1 MKYILNMSIPLAI
14 DRTNTIIDT
23 RTRVKV
29 SENTIIEG
37 GQSAR
42 YQNYNK
48 ISSFSPLFVAH
59 LYKRDASTQNGHINV
74 TIYHAF
80 NYYLEAYVSAMFSPH
95 RMRIPTTLAVVF
107 NSVRMGS
114 FTPGDKRPMNSVAW
128 SSYFICDDFL
138 TEIILPNTVLLY
150 FSIFGDYK
158 ATKHK
163 LFRQYMSLSL

>member
-1 MKYILNMSIPLAI
+1 MKYILNIYIPLAI
-14 DRTNTIIDT
+14 ERTNTIIDT

-59 LYKRDASTQNGHINV
+59 LRKRDASTQNGHINV

-80 NYYLEAYVSAMFSPH
+80 NYYLEENDTQAYVSAMFSPH
-95 RMRIPTTLAVVF
+95 RMRIPTTLLKTTA
-107 NSVRMGS
+107 RMGS
-114 FTPGDKRPMNSVAW
+114 FTPGVKGQGQQKRQ
-128 SSYFICDDFL
+128 
-138 TEIILPNTVLLY
+138 LLNRK
-150 FSIFGDYK
+150 S
-158 ATKHK
+158 
-163 LFRQYMSLSL
+163 

>member
-1 MKYILNMSIPLAI
+1 MSIPLAI
-14 DRTNTIIDT
+14 YRTNIIIDT

-59 LYKRDASTQNGHINV
+59 LYTRDASTSNGHINV

-80 NYYLEAYVSAMFSPH
+80 NYYVEENDTQAYVSAMFSSH

-114 FTPGDKRPMNSVAW
+114 FTPGVNGPPSRGG
-128 SSYFICDDFL
+128 L
-138 TEIILPNTVLLY
+138 VLCAMCK
-150 FSIFGDYK
+150 I
-158 ATKHK
+158 H
-163 LFRQYMSLSL
+163 LFAMCYVSFC

>member
-23 RTRVKV
+23 ITRVKV

-37 GQSAR
+37 GQYAR

-59 LYKRDASTQNGHINV
+59 LYKGDASTQNGHINV

-80 NYYLEAYVSAMFSPH
+80 NYYLEQNDTQAYVSAMFSPH

-114 FTPGDKRPMNSVAW
+114 FTPGGVDRR
-128 SSYFICDDFL
+128 
-138 TEIILPNTVLLY
+138 EIHENQYGRCKIMMSMALM
-150 FSIFGDYK
+150 
-158 ATKHK
+158 
-163 LFRQYMSLSL
+163 LF

>member
-1 MKYILNMSIPLAI
+1 MKYILNISIPLTI

-37 GQSAR
+37 VSPPGT
-42 YQNYNK
+42 K
-48 ISSFSPLFVAH
+48 IIIKYHHFSPLFVAH

-80 NYYLEAYVSAMFSPH
+80 NYYLEENDTEAYVSAMFSSH
-95 RMRIPTTLAVVF
+95 RTRIPTTLAVVF

-114 FTPGDKRPMNSVAW
+114 FTPGEFGLRHFNMNLNENLHQ
-128 SSYFICDDFL
+128 C
-138 TEIILPNTVLLY
+138 
-150 FSIFGDYK
+150 
-158 ATKHK
+158 
-163 LFRQYMSLSL
+163 

>member
-1 MKYILNMSIPLAI
+1 MSIPLAI

-23 RTRVKV
+23 KTRVKV

-42 YQNYNK
+42 YQNNNK
-48 ISSFSPLFVAH
+48 ISSFSSLLVAH

-74 TIYHAF
+74 AIYHAF
-80 NYYLEAYVSAMFSPH
+80 NYYLEENDTQAYVSAMFSAH

-114 FTPGDKRPMNSVAW
+114 FTPGALCHM
-128 SSYFICDDFL
+128 C
-138 TEIILPNTVLLY
+138 
-150 FSIFGDYK
+150 
-158 ATKHK
+158 
-163 LFRQYMSLSL
+163 

>member
-48 ISSFSPLFVAH
+48 ISSFFPLFVAH
-59 LYKRDASTQNGHINV
+59 LYTRDASTSNGHINV

-80 NYYLEAYVSAMFSPH
+80 NYYLEENDTQAYVSAMFSSH

-114 FTPGDKRPMNSVAW
+114 FTPGDI
-128 SSYFICDDFL
+128 YLID
-138 TEIILPNTVLLY
+138 IIETMAPTLDRQTV
-150 FSIFGDYK
+150 
-158 ATKHK
+158 TC
-163 LFRQYMSLSL
+163 

>member
-1 MKYILNMSIPLAI
+1 MSIPLAI

-23 RTRVKV
+23 KTRVKV

-37 GQSAR
+37 GPSAR
-42 YQNYNK
+42 YQNSNK
-48 ISSFSPLFVAH
+48 ISSFSSLFVAH

-80 NYYLEAYVSAMFSPH
+80 NYYLEENDTQAYVSAMFSAH

-114 FTPGDKRPMNSVAW
+114 FTPGV
-128 SSYFICDDFL
+128 
-138 TEIILPNTVLLY
+138 
-150 FSIFGDYK
+150 
-158 ATKHK
+158 
-163 LFRQYMSLSL
+163 

>member
-1 MKYILNMSIPLAI
+1 MSIPLAI

-29 SENTIIEG
+29 SENTIIER

-42 YQNYNK
+42 YQNNNK
-48 ISSFSPLFVAH
+48 RSSFSPLFVAH
-59 LYKRDASTQNGHINV
+59 LHERDASTQNGNINV

-80 NYYLEAYVSAMFSPH
+80 NYYLEENETQAYASAMFSPH

-114 FTPGDKRPMNSVAW
+114 FTPGVFRAYCLP
-128 SSYFICDDFL
+128 SYCCHL
-138 TEIILPNTVLLY
+138 WVLDIKTPL
-150 FSIFGDYK
+150 
-158 ATKHK
+158 
-163 LFRQYMSLSL
+163 